1 MKSEETTTTKEVTSE
16 SVASKPRRSGMMWG
30 IIHIILAA
38 FSFSLMTLFLKLAGD
53 LPTMEKAFFRNLVA
67 LFLAV
72 FLLAKSED
80 KFKINKKSFPSVL
93 FRCMFG
99 TAGLIANFWAID
111 RLGLA
116 DSNML
121 NKMSPFFAIIMSVF
135 ILKEKPNV
143 VEWLLVI
150 MAFVGVVFIVK
161 PGLGIASLPAL
172 VGLFGGFG
180 AGTAYTFLRKATNSG
195 ERGTVVVMCF
205 SLFSCLVT
213 LPFLI
218 INFQPMTTKQ
228 LIFMLLAGLG
238 ATGGQV
244 NITAAYSFAPAKEIS
259 VYDYAQVIFA
269 AIWGIWIFGEIPD
282 ILSIIGYVIII
293 SAGVIR
299 WRYALSKT
307 KEENKE
313 TGDEEQK

>member
-1 MKSEETTTTKEVTSE
+1 MTVKKESTNKTPKNKM
-16 SVASKPRRSGMMWG
+16 AMG
-30 IIHIILAA
+30 IFHILLAA

-53 LPTMEKAFFRNLVA
+53 LPTMEKAFFRNFVA
-67 LFLAV
+67 LFLALI
-72 FLLAKSED
+72 LLARSEE
-80 KFKINKKSFPSVL
+80 KFKINKKTFPSVL

-121 NKMSPFFAIIMSVF
+121 NKMSPFFAIIMSIF

-143 VEWLLVI
+143 VESLLVV

-161 PGLGIASLPAL
+161 PGMGLASIPAL

-180 AGTAYTFLRKATNSG
+180 AGTAYTFLRKATSGG

-218 INFQPMTTKQ
+218 INFEPRTTKQ
-228 LIFMLLAGLG
+228 LIFMVLAGVG
-238 ATGGQV
+238 AMGGQV
-244 NITAAYSFAPAKEIS
+244 NITAAYSHAPAKEIS

-269 AIWGIWIFGEIPD
+269 AIWGIWIFDEIPD

-299 WRYALSKT
+299 WRYGLHKT
-307 KEENKE
+307 KDENKE

>member
-1 MKSEETTTTKEVTSE
+1 M
-16 SVASKPRRSGMMWG
+16 
-30 IIHIILAA
+30 
-38 FSFSLMTLFLKLAGD
+38 
-53 LPTMEKAFFRNLVA
+53 
-67 LFLAV
+67 
-72 FLLAKSED
+72 
-80 KFKINKKSFPSVL
+80 
-93 FRCMFG
+93 
-99 TAGLIANFWAID
+99 
-111 RLGLA
+111 
-116 DSNML
+116 
-121 NKMSPFFAIIMSVF
+121 
-135 ILKEKPNV
+135 
-143 VEWLLVI
+143 
-150 MAFVGVVFIVK
+150 
-161 PGLGIASLPAL
+161 
-172 VGLFGGFG
+172 
-180 AGTAYTFLRKATNSG
+180 
-195 ERGTVVVMCF
+195 VVVMCF

-213 LPFLI
+213 LPFFI